1 MPTTRRLA
9 LAGGAALPA
18 ALAAGCVAQ
27 EPSPE
32 VAAQTG
38 LTPVAESERVVS
50 DRWGVRVQGR
60 LRNDSDRMRSGA
72 LEVTLLDEGGRV
84 VGTYGALVGGVKP
97 GEEVTY
103 TALGGDRPEAWGR
116 VSVRV
121 TGQFVHQPR
130 PQSAG

>member
-9 LAGGAALPA
+9 AVSGVLLAAALV
-18 ALAAGCVAQ
+18 AGCVAQ

-32 VAAQTG
+32 VAAQPG

-60 LRNDSDRMRSGA
+60 LRNDSDQMRSGA

-97 GEEVTY
+97 GEEATY
-103 TALGGDRPEAWGR
+103 TAVGGDRPDAWGR
-116 VSVRV
+116 ISVRV

-130 PQSAG
+130 PLAAG